1 MNEIESEILSG
12 SWRYPKI
19 KKIDDGGVPQLV
31 VFVYGSGS
39 QTLLW
44 GPHVLHEQISLIN
57 NIYFKVV
64 LRFKI
69 VKIYSN
75 FISRYFANF
84 ERLGWDFAL
93 RDIFM
98 KKKVILST
106 ITLSGLQVLPKYWL
120 SGSWNSQSYRH
131 NLRLKVGFFFNFWE
145 LSVGPQRTIKIRVTL
160 FTQGVTGPRQN

>member
-1 MNEIESEILSG
+1 MRLKVKSFRVFGDTPKLKKLTMEVCLCMAVDPNHCFEDHMCSMNKSVWSTIFI
-12 SWRYPKI
+12 
-19 KKIDDGGVPQLV
+19 
-31 VFVYGSGS
+31 
-39 QTLLW
+39 
-44 GPHVLHEQISLIN
+44 
-57 NIYFKVV
+57 FKVV

-106 ITLSGLQVLPKYWL
+106 ITLSGLQVLPKYSL
-120 SGSWNSQSYRH
+120 SGSWNSQSYWH

-160 FTQGVTGPRQN
+160 FSQGVTRPRQN